1 MTNTVKYII
10 RAVKYF
16 FYFTFLMIIIMCV
29 LVLAH
34 VVEGN
39 IETMFRDGYK
49 SLWQIVVMF
58 ACVAAIYP
66 IFGFVKKMA
75 LIPGEPSENRD
86 GIIKYMEDRGYK
98 LETEHD
104 GRMTF
109 RNRSIVNRISRMCED
124 RITLTPTLG
133 GFEVEGLRKD
143 TIRIIY
149 GLENAF
155 RHKTE
160 DDNQ

>member
-49 SLWQIVVMF
+49 SLWQKAGMF

-66 IFGFVKKMA
+66 IYGFVKKMA
-75 LIPGEPSENRD
+75 
-86 GIIKYMEDRGYK
+86 
-98 LETEHD
+98 
-104 GRMTF
+104 
-109 RNRSIVNRISRMCED
+109 
-124 RITLTPTLG
+124 
-133 GFEVEGLRKD
+133 
-143 TIRIIY
+143 
-149 GLENAF
+149 
-155 RHKTE
+155 
-160 DDNQ
+160 

>member
-1 MTNTVKYII
+1 MTNSVKYII

-49 SLWQIVVMF
+49 SLWQIAGMF

-98 LETEHD
+98 LETEND

>member
-1 MTNTVKYII
+1 MTNSVKYIV

-49 SLWQIVVMF
+49 SLWQIAGMF

-75 LIPGEPSENRD
+75 LIP
-86 GIIKYMEDRGYK
+86 EDRGDK